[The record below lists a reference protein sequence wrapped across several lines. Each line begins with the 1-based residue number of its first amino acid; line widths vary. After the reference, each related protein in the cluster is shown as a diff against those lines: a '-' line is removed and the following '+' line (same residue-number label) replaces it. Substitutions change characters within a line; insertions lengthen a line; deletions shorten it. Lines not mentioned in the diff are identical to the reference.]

1 MPHYPLFRLLSTSV
15 RLIADLSISQNA
27 LLLSANQAYPNIWQR
42 TIIMDYMPWATELQQ
57 KNHLRM
63 QVVSLESGG
72 DLLSRAVSSQVP
84 SALKGLT
91 SVFGMGTGGTP
102 SPLPPEISFQG
113 SVPSSVL
120 RFLPLSFPLP
130 PASVSL
136 RTLTTAQTSDFCH
149 LLDLSQS
156 SWNQALDL
164 LVSASFHVT
173 MLTPLTYLPV
183 VFRGSYSFITM
194 GVLISRWASR
204 LDAFSVYPI
213 RTSLPCCAL
222 GRTTVAP
229 VVRPFRSSRTRNSS
243 FQNSYA
249 HDG

>member
-84 SALKGLT
+84 SALKVLT

-102 SPLPPEISFQG
+102 SPLPPETVSFLWGWGRWSSLIILAQG
-113 SVPSSVL
+113 IVASSGS
-120 RFLPLSFPLP
+120 LPLPWDFRLCPSGCSPYRT
-130 PASVSL
+130 ASCDASSL
-136 RTLTTAQTSDFCH
+136 MRATLSHSATRARCHTLTTAQSERHH
-149 LLDLSQS
+149 L
-156 SWNQALDL
+156 
-164 LVSASFHVT
+164 
-173 MLTPLTYLPV
+173 
-183 VFRGSYSFITM
+183 IK
-194 GVLISRWASR
+194 
-204 LDAFSVYPI
+204 
-213 RTSLPCCAL
+213 
-222 GRTTVAP
+222 
-229 VVRPFRSSRTRNSS
+229 PFRLSLEIKPST
-243 FQNSYA
+243 Y
-249 HDG
+249 